1 MSDDSAVGSER
12 ERSRR
17 FGFASLT
24 AWASLGFLLEG
35 AHAFKL
41 SAYLDHPLRRE
52 LLLWAHAHGVGLSLI
67 VLAYAA
73 LGVTPRSTR
82 YGRPLRAAAVLMP
95 GAFALAIVA
104 HSEGDPGPSIW
115 LVPLG
120 GLLLIYALAGVTRS
134 LRA

>member
-1 MSDDSAVGSER
+1 MDDDPLVAER

-24 AWASLGFLLEG
+24 AWTSLGFLLEG

-41 SAYLDHPLRRE
+41 AAYLDHPLRRE
-52 LLLWAHAHGVGLSLI
+52 LLLWAHAHGVGLSLV

-73 LGVTPRSTR
+73 LGITPRSTS

-95 GAFALAIVA
+95 SAFALAIVG

-115 LVPLG
+115 LVPVG
-120 GLLLIYALAGVTRS
+120 ATLLIYALAGVTRS
-134 LRA
+134 LRT